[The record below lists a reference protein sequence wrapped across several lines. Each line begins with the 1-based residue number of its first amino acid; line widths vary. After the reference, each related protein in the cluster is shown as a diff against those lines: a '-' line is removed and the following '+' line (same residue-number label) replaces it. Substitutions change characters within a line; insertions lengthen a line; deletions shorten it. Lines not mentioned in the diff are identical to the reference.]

1 MRCMKKRCII
11 LYTSGRCGFALAEL
25 LVIISITALL
35 SAMFL
40 PAFVR
45 NREKVEQSTCI
56 NNLKQIGIALKMYA
70 QDYDE
75 FFPTPIYNASGTA
88 GSNRSWEDLLAGY
101 CDAKGKYNTN
111 TNPKYANTV
120 YDCPS
125 LDPSS
130 VERTIGDYGLCQL
143 FAPLPASDPRRNF
156 IDTRNI
162 KNPAAAGAVTEARG
176 SFAYTA
182 AKIGAV
188 DEQWVSSP
196 YRFLRNAHSEGINI
210 LYCDGHVGWKRAVIG
225 DDLQAVFRYDAKCLY
240 CG

>member
-1 MRCMKKRCII
+1 MRCMKKRCTI
-11 LYTSGRCGFALAEL
+11 LYASGRCGFTLAEL

-40 PAFVR
+40 PAFAR
-45 NREKVEQSTCI
+45 DKEKAEQSTCI

-70 QDYDE
+70 QDNNG
-75 FFPTPIYNASGTA
+75 FFPTPVYNASGIA

-125 LDPSS
+125 LDPSPI
-130 VERTIGDYGLCQL
+130 ERTIGDYGLCQL
-143 FAPLPASDPRRNF
+143 FRPLPASDPRRNF

-162 KNPAAAGAVTEARG
+162 PNPSAAGAVTEARD

-182 AKIGAV
+182 AKVGAV
-188 DEQWVSSP
+188 GENWKNS
-196 YRFLRNAHSEGINI
+196 RFLRNPHAEGLNI
-210 LYCDGHVGWKRAVIG
+210 LYCDGHVSWKRAAIG
-225 DDLQAVFRYDAKCLY
+225 DDLQAVFRYDAK
-240 CG
+240 